1 MAMPDDGSKRLCW
14 SYQRTSTARQ
24 AQEDR
29 SGMARQEEALT
40 AWLADHSEY
49 VLQEALVDSGVSA
62 GSGKHRTKGALGRF
76 IAAGRTGAIPAG
88 SCLVVESVSRF
99 SREASTDA
107 LMSLLGDVLQP
118 GLSIAFTGYASGKVI
133 SAESWNREPGL
144 KYGLIAA
151 LDSARVE
158 WEERSARSKGG
169 ARKRERQQEGG
180 EKVAAATPW
189 WIARDPETRRL
200 VRDASGNMLIDPV
213 ARTTIL
219 RAAELACAGMGS
231 TLIAETLNREQ
242 RPLPKTAGRKNQYSD
257 KAGDKW
263 THGRLT
269 YLFRH
274 RALLGDLV
282 RRDGRIIA
290 GFYPPVL
297 SIERWHELRGS
308 VETRDKLRGSL
319 RGGGQQVRNL
329 FMGLSR
335 CGICG
340 GPFSF
345 HDSSERARIGHP
357 GYMACRAANRRN
369 APTCTNSGYLDYSH
383 WEAHCLTRLM
393 APLWDQLL
401 GTDEQAQEVARL
413 QEEANA
419 LALEQRTL
427 EAQLERAEARLKEL
441 WVSEASDL
449 KQEIAEAA
457 VADLRER
464 TATART
470 DHTTAI
476 TELQLLSAKPT
487 GSEAAWQLREK
498 VGEFWRRF
506 SAGEMEPVERRNFNR
521 WLRSRRPTIEFRACP
536 PLAEGGQPL
545 IELVLDGVVVDT
557 QPLAGNAR
565 LLALD
570 EGMVDPA
577 FVRENP
583 DGSGAHIALWEPTLE
598 EEWELN

>member
-1 MAMPDDGSKRLCW
+1 
-14 SYQRTSTARQ
+14 
-24 AQEDR
+24 
-29 SGMARQEEALT
+29 
-40 AWLADHSEY
+40 
-49 VLQEALVDSGVSA
+49 
-62 GSGKHRTKGALGRF
+62 
-76 IAAGRTGAIPAG
+76 
-88 SCLVVESVSRF
+88 
-99 SREASTDA
+99 
-107 LMSLLGDVLQP
+107 
-118 GLSIAFTGYASGKVI
+118 
-133 SAESWNREPGL
+133 
-144 KYGLIAA
+144 
-151 LDSARVE
+151 
-158 WEERSARSKGG
+158 
-169 ARKRERQQEGG
+169 
-180 EKVAAATPW
+180 
-189 WIARDPETRRL
+189 
-200 VRDASGNMLIDPV
+200 
-213 ARTTIL
+213 
-219 RAAELACAGMGS
+219 
-231 TLIAETLNREQ
+231 
-242 RPLPKTAGRKNQYSD
+242 
-257 KAGDKW
+257 
-263 THGRLT
+263 
-269 YLFRH
+269 
-274 RALLGDLV
+274 
-282 RRDGRIIA
+282 
-290 GFYPPVL
+290 
-297 SIERWHELRGS
+297 
-308 VETRDKLRGSL
+308 
-319 RGGGQQVRNL
+319 
-329 FMGLSR
+329 MGLSR

-369 APTCTNSGYLDYSH
+369 GPTCTNSGYLDYSH

-393 APLWDQLL
+393 APLWEQLL
-401 GTDEQAQEVARL
+401 GNDEQAQEVARL

-464 TATART
+464 TATARAG
-470 DHTTAI
+470 HTTAI

-487 GSEAAWQLREK
+487 GPEAAWQLREK
-498 VGEFWRRF
+498 VGEFWRLF